1 MVFFLNNC
9 LKNKLSKMNNY
20 KVEYNFNSEGLNY
33 VFYIS
38 SDENSLDIILERID
52 DIKYWKGNF
61 ESKYIEEMSSKAG
74 SHKSFPIF
82 IKMLFTGFSKQSDG
96 VKIDLI
102 GANNIEQ
109 MRSNRNDNLNTSNLS
124 NTTVSDFA
132 KSQKK
137 YLIISY
143 SSEFEKV
150 NFPLPLSFITNP
162 PTEIVKRTI
171 DRLRKINENQP
182 NESKN
187 NNYIN
192 YKEYEEVKQENTEL
206 KNKVRFL
213 ESNRKCGAVDNDELI
228 RTFGT
233 IHERYQNYKAESEK
247 GIQLLTKT
255 IEDLRTRIKEGE
267 SKKSNNY
274 MGKHD
279 NDINQKKIKDLEDQV
294 DKINALILKEK
305 EQFSIIVRNN
315 GNNEE
320 KMMNEIINLR
330 EVDKKMRMTVQ
341 HLEKE
346 LDEVNKKY
354 HIAFYGDLRKHKNI
368 VSTPKSNYSH
378 KTSSVK
384 SNYSYNS
391 KKSVNS
397 NISKKSKLS
406 NFSQKSNN
414 SKKSNVSKNSNVSK
428 KSNASKQSYTSKAS
442 NISKKSNIS
451 KNSVNSKA
459 SNNSKNVGKT
469 LSKTSKKKIQVLS
482 GLKVNNNNK
491 TSKQNTKNIDINDR
505 LKKIQ
510 NLLNIAKIK

>member
-1 MVFFLNNC
+1 
-9 LKNKLSKMNNY
+9 MNNY
-20 KVEYNFNSEGLNY
+20 KVEYNFNSEGSNY

-38 SDENSLDIILERID
+38 SDEYSLEIILERIED
-52 DIKYWKGNF
+52 VKYWKGNF
-61 ESKYIEEMSSKAG
+61 EAKYIEEMSSKAG

-82 IKMLFTGFSKQSDG
+82 IKMLFTGFSKQSEG

-109 MRSNRNDNLNTSNLS
+109 MRSNNRNDNLNTSNLS

-171 DRLRKINENQP
+171 DRLRKISENQP

-267 SKKSNNY
+267 TIKSNNY
-274 MGKHD
+274 TGKFE
-279 NDINQKKIKDLEDQV
+279 NDMNQKKIKDLEDQV
-294 DKINALILKEK
+294 DKLNALILKEK
-305 EQFSIIVRNN
+305 EQFSMIVRNN

-320 KMMNEIINLR
+320 KLMNEIINLR
-330 EVDKKMRMTVQ
+330 EVDKKMRMTIQ
-341 HLEKE
+341 QLEKE

-354 HIAFYGDLRKHKNI
+354 HIAFYGDLRKHKN
-368 VSTPKSNYSH
+368 VTSTPKSNYSY
-378 KTSSVK
+378 KTNSVK

-406 NFSQKSNN
+406 NYSQKSNN
-414 SKKSNVSKNSNVSK
+414 SKKSNISKNSNVSK
-428 KSNASKQSYTSKAS
+428 KSNTSKQSYTSKAS
-442 NISKKSNIS
+442 NITKKSNFS

-469 LSKTSKKKIQVLS
+469 MSKTSKKKTQVLS
-482 GLKVNNNNK
+482 GSKGNSNNN